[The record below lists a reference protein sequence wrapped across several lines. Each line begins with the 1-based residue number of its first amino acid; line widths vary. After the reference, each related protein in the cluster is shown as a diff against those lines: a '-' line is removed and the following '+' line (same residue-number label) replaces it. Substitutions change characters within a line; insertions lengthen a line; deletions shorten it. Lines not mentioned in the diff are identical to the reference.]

1 MLYMSRPIESY
12 AVIGDLHTVALVS
25 RLGSIDW
32 LCLPHFDSSACF
44 ASMLGDQANGHWTI
58 APTNK
63 IELVTRTYRPESL
76 VLETEMA
83 CETGTIRITDFMPI
97 REDTEGQRPEIIRT
111 VEGLEGAVPVRS
123 ELCLRFDYGRG
134 KPFIRETKDGIQAVA
149 GPDGVLIASS
159 VDIRIEGHEA
169 VSECVVKAGDSHTY
183 QIMWHPS
190 WEDVPKMSDPVEARE
205 ATSTYWRHWSE
216 QCTYEG
222 RDRDAVLRS
231 LITLKS
237 LTYRPSGGI
246 VAAPTTSLPEEIG
259 GERNWDYRYTWLRD
273 SSVTLAALNRCGFS
287 DEARAFRNW
296 LIRAV
301 AGDPSEMQIMYG
313 ISGERRL
320 VEMEL
325 PWLAGYMDSS
335 PVRIG
340 NAASGQFQLDVYGEL
355 LGSQQYSRETG
366 VEASEE
372 AWELQVKLAEFVEQ
386 HWQDPDDG
394 IWEVRGGRK
403 QFTHSK
409 VMAWVAADSIR
420 KGIVEYG
427 LPGDAAR
434 WKKLADEIKADV
446 LEKAIDPDLNC
457 FTQSYG
463 SKSMDASLLVIC
475 LVRFLPPDDERII
488 NTVREVEKQL
498 TRNGLVLR
506 YLQTDTDDG
515 LSGDE
520 GTFIMCS
527 FWLVQCLAVIGD
539 LVKARMLFD
548 RLLDVRNDVGL
559 MSEEYDT
566 VHHRMLGN
574 TPQAFSHVGLI
585 NAALYLRDLDAEGS
599 LENK

>member
-1 MLYMSRPIESY
+1 
-12 AVIGDLHTVALVS
+12 
-25 RLGSIDW
+25 
-32 LCLPHFDSSACF
+32 
-44 ASMLGDQANGHWTI
+44 
-58 APTNK
+58 
-63 IELVTRTYRPESL
+63 
-76 VLETEMA
+76 
-83 CETGTIRITDFMPI
+83 
-97 REDTEGQRPEIIRT
+97 
-111 VEGLEGAVPVRS
+111 
-123 ELCLRFDYGRG
+123 
-134 KPFIRETKDGIQAVA
+134 
-149 GPDGVLIASS
+149 
-159 VDIRIEGHEA
+159 
-169 VSECVVKAGDSHTY
+169 
-183 QIMWHPS
+183 
-190 WEDVPKMSDPVEARE
+190 
-205 ATSTYWRHWSE
+205 
-216 QCTYEG
+216 
-222 RDRDAVLRS
+222 
-231 LITLKS
+231 
-237 LTYRPSGGI
+237 
-246 VAAPTTSLPEEIG
+246 
-259 GERNWDYRYTWLRD
+259 
-273 SSVTLAALNRCGFS
+273 
-287 DEARAFRNW
+287 
-296 LIRAV
+296 
-301 AGDPSEMQIMYG
+301 
-313 ISGERRL
+313 
-320 VEMEL
+320 
-325 PWLAGYMDSS
+325 MDSS